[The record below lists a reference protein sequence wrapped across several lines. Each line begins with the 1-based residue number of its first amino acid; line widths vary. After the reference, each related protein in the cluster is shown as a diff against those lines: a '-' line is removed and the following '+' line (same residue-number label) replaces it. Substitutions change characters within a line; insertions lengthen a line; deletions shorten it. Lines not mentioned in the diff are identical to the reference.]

1 MKENTILV
9 CGDIHGRKFWKK
21 PCENI
26 EPYDKVIFLGDY
38 LDPYDFEHI
47 SVPQAIVNFED
58 ILELK
63 KNNMD
68 KVVLLLGN
76 HKNFN

>member
-1 MKENTILV
+1 MEQNIILV

-26 EPYDKVIFLGDY
+26 DNYDKVVFLGDY
-38 LDPYDFEHI
+38 LDPYNFEFI
-47 SVPQAIVNFED
+47 SVEEAIENFKE
-58 ILELK
+58 IIELK
-63 KNNMD
+63 RNNMD

>member
-1 MKENTILV
+1 MNKVLILP
-9 CGDIHGRKFWKK
+9 DIHGRKFWKK

-26 EPYDKVIFLGDY
+26 DNYDKVVFLGDY
-38 LDPYDFEHI
+38 LDPYNFEFI
-47 SVPQAIVNFED
+47 SVEEAIKNFKE
-58 ILELK
+58 IIELK
-63 KNNMD
+63 RNNMD

>member
-9 CGDIHGRKFWKK
+9 CGDIHGRRFWKE
-21 PCENI
+21 PCKNLDK
-26 EPYDKVIFLGDY
+26 YDKVVFLGDY
-38 LDPYDFEHI
+38 LDPYGFEGI
-47 SVPQAIVNFED
+47 EVEDAIENFKE